1 MREKSGNGARSR
13 RFRKLTLVNSSISAR
28 WSLII
33 LGCLCS
39 KCSVNFGILYI
50 STWSLKPN
58 LSSRL
63 GHGQVG
69 SLRRGIGFAHSSA
82 SWDIAIELS
91 LVKTLD
97 RVFLLFLEREIVKV
111 AADSKLAVDA
121 LLGDVEILDVEE
133 ALLANGSNQGPCEFR
148 LSFRGVAQ
156 GKIDCDQVGP
166 VKIGLWL
173 NVEVSEHIVTST

>member
-1 MREKSGNGARSR
+1 M
-13 RFRKLTLVNSSISAR
+13 
-28 WSLII
+28 
-33 LGCLCS
+33 
-39 KCSVNFGILYI
+39 
-50 STWSLKPN
+50 
-58 LSSRL
+58 
-63 GHGQVG
+63 
-69 SLRRGIGFAHSSA
+69 RRGIGFAHSSA

-133 ALLANGSNQGPCEFR
+133 ALLANGSNQRPCEFR